1 MIVLDASAA
10 VEWLLQSTTGAKI
23 DRRLFSTANS
33 LHAPHLLDV
42 EVAQVMRRHVRDN
55 SITARRG
62 ADALEDLRSLGINMH
77 SHDLLMSRIWE
88 LRATLTAYDAAY
100 VALAELL
107 DSPLLTCDRKIAGAP
122 GHNANVEVM

>member
-1 MIVLDASAA
+1 
-10 VEWLLQSTTGAKI
+10 
-23 DRRLFSTANS
+23 
-33 LHAPHLLDV
+33 
-42 EVAQVMRRHVRDN
+42 VRDN